1 MIYSETSLPGV
12 YVIEMQP
19 FEDARGSFSRV
30 FCAREMREY
39 GLPFELAQINRATN
53 RKAGTIRG
61 LHYQREPHSE
71 IKIVSCTSGGVF
83 DVAVDIRPD
92 SPTYLEW
99 FGTELSAEN
108 QRLLYIP
115 AGFAHGYQTLTDDA
129 KLIYLVS
136 EFYAPDAEGG
146 LRFDDPAIGI
156 NWPLEISAVSEKD
169 SGWPLITDI

>member
-1 MIYSETSLPGV
+1 
-12 YVIEMQP
+12 
-19 FEDARGSFSRV
+19 
-30 FCAREMREY
+30 
-39 GLPFELAQINRATN
+39 
-53 RKAGTIRG
+53 
-61 LHYQREPHSE
+61 
-71 IKIVSCTSGGVF
+71 
-83 DVAVDIRPD
+83 VAVDIRPD

>member
-1 MIYSETSLPGV
+1 MMYSETSLTGV

-30 FCAREMREY
+30 FCAREMREH
-39 GLPFELAQINRATN
+39 GLPFELAQINKASN

-61 LHYQREPHSE
+61 LHYQREPHAE

-92 SPTYLEW
+92 SPTYLKW
-99 FGTELSAEN
+99 FGTELTAEN

-115 AGFAHGYQTLTDDA
+115 AGFAHGYQALTDDA
-129 KLIYLVS
+129 ELIYLVS